1 MKKIISIIAMALAVM
16 TASAKELSGYQL
28 TQAESELGKL
38 TFKVEGSAV
47 TRAEAGATVTI
58 VATPNDGYAATAMAV
73 RAAGQWEGAKARGIT
88 VTGNVTVTRVAL
100 NEYTFV
106 MPAADVQVT
115 AQFDLSA
122 PVPAEENKAGGKD
135 VDGASVVLQPD
146 KNAQPT
152 TEGDVTYMPV
162 TVSSIDMVKAAEG
175 ATQEITVTIPAMM
188 ASATGKIQFVVTGI
202 ALDALKTPE
211 GSNTKVTKVILPE
224 TEQPLEVAEGA
235 LSPNGTPVAV
245 EAPLALLDDYALM
258 TALQEN
264 FEAQKVSATVK
275 APNKYWSFSSG
286 VDCVLPEGV
295 TAYIAVW
302 DAKYLTIRIVPLT
315 EEQMKLADGR
325 RGIKANNGVLIAG
338 EPDKV
343 YEIVA
348 SPGNQQSG
356 AKPATTDVQSYP
368 HNCLVPTIEAT
379 NYESGDYLVLKDNQ
393 FHNIKSSATKVKAC
407 KAVFS
412 VKKAGATKPLEV
424 RV

>member
-38 TFKVEGSAV
+38 TFKVAGSAV
-47 TRAEAGATVTI
+47 TQAEAGATVTI

-88 VTGNVTVTRVAL
+88 VTGNVTVNRVAL

-106 MPAADVQVT
+106 MPAADVQAT

-135 VDGASVVLQPD
+135 IDGASVVLQPD

-162 TVSSIDMVKAAEG
+162 IVSGIDMVKAAEG
-175 ATQEITVTIPAMM
+175 ATQEITVTIPATM
-188 ASATGKIQFVVTGI
+188 ASATGKIQFMVRGI
-202 ALDALKTPE
+202 APDALKTT
-211 GSNTKVTKVILPE
+211 GSTKVTKVILPE

-302 DAKYLTIRIVPLT
+302 DAKYLAIRIVPLT

-338 EPDKV
+338 EPNKV

-348 SPGNQQSG
+348 SSGNQQSG
-356 AKPATTDVQSYP
+356 AKPATTDADSYP

>member
-47 TRAEAGATVTI
+47 TQAEAGATVTI

-88 VTGNVTVTRVAL
+88 VTGNVTVIRVAL

-122 PVPAEENKAGGKD
+122 PVPAEENKVGGKD
-135 VDGASVVLQPD
+135 IDGASVVLQPD

-152 TEGDVTYMPV
+152 TEGGVTYMPV
-162 TVSSIDMVKAAEG
+162 IVSGIDMVKAAEG

-188 ASATGKIQFVVTGI
+188 ASATGKIQFVVRGI
-202 ALDALKTPE
+202 APDALKMP
-211 GSNTKVTKVILPE
+211 GGNTKVTKVILPE

-258 TALQEN
+258 TALKEN

-338 EPDKV
+338 EANKV

-356 AKPATTDVQSYP
+356 AKPATTDAQSYP
-368 HNCLVPTIEAT
+368 HNGLVPTIEAT

-393 FHNIKSSATKVKAC
+393 FHNIKSSTTKVKAC

-412 VKKAGATKPLEV
+412 VKKAGATKPLGN

>member
-28 TQAESELGKL
+28 TQTESELGKL

-47 TRAEAGATVTI
+47 TQAEAGATVTI

-88 VTGNVTVTRVAL
+88 VTGNVMVTRVAL

-106 MPAADVQVT
+106 MPAADVQAT

-135 VDGASVVLQPD
+135 IDGASVVLQPD

-162 TVSSIDMVKAAEG
+162 IVSGIDMVKAAEG
-175 ATQEITVTIPAMM
+175 ATQEITVTIPATM
-188 ASATGKIQFVVTGI
+188 ASATGKIQFVVRGI
-202 ALDALKTPE
+202 APDALKTT
-211 GSNTKVTKVILPE
+211 GSTKVTKVILPE

-235 LSPNGTPVAV
+235 PSPNGTPVAV

-258 TALQEN
+258 TALQAN

-302 DAKYLTIRIVPLT
+302 DAKYLAIRIVPLT

-338 EPDKV
+338 EPNKV

-348 SPGNQQSG
+348 SSGNQQSG
-356 AKPATTDVQSYP
+356 AKPATTDAKSYP
-368 HNCLVPTIEAT
+368 HNGLVPTIEAT

-393 FHNIKSSATKVKAC
+393 FHNIKSSTTKVKAC

-412 VKKAGATKPLEV
+412 VKKAGATKPLGV

>member
-38 TFKVEGSAV
+38 TFKVAGSAV
-47 TRAEAGATVTI
+47 TQAEAGATVTI

-106 MPAADVQVT
+106 MPAADVQAT

-135 VDGASVVLQPD
+135 IDGASVVLQPD
-146 KNAQPT
+146 KNVQPT

-162 TVSSIDMVKAAEG
+162 IVSGIDMVKAAEG

-188 ASATGKIQFVVTGI
+188 ASATGKIQFVVRGI
-202 ALDALKTPE
+202 APDALKTT
-211 GSNTKVTKVILPE
+211 GSTKVTKVILPE

-302 DAKYLTIRIVPLT
+302 DAKYLAIRIVPLT
-315 EEQMKLADGR
+315 EAQMKLADGR

-338 EPDKV
+338 EPNKV

-348 SPGNQQSG
+348 SSGNQQSG
-356 AKPATTDVQSYP
+356 AKPATTDAQSYP

-379 NYESGDYLVLKDNQ
+379 NYLVLKDNQ
-393 FHNIKSSATKVKAC
+393 FHNIKSSTTKVKAC

-412 VKKAGATKPLEV
+412 VKKAGATKPLGV